1 VLCKYPYAL
10 LTISSGVNNSQ
21 SNIHTALYHTSEPHH
36 ILPSHPI
43 SHSPSPKTSRP
54 SPATPTTTTGAASP
68 YTTPSATAAPA
79 SKQTSGSSLPRE
91 KSSLSAT
98 RRAISRPHAHSLART
113 STPSSRCSTTKTPFP
128 HPHPHPRSK
137 KRVYSPQ
144 TLAKRWF
151 CWLISKP
158 QAQLYIPSSPPTY
171 LRCEKNAT

>member
-1 VLCKYPYAL
+1 VLCKFPYAL

-21 SNIHTALYHTSEPHH
+21 SNIQTALYHTSEPHH

-68 YTTPSATAAPA
+68 CMTPSATAAPA
-79 SKQTSGSSLPRE
+79 SKQTSGSSLPRRP
-91 KSSLSAT
+91 SSSSAT
-98 RRAISRPHAHSLART
+98 RRAISRPHAHSLACT
-113 STPSSRCSTTKTPFP
+113 STLSSHYSTTKTPF
-128 HPHPHPRSK
+128 PHPHPRSK

-158 QAQLYIPSSPPTY
+158 QARLYIPSC
-171 LRCEKNAT
+171 LRN